1 MLGLELLHQKIAPG
15 AFHNSDER
23 YDPPRCHPQTRKTVL
38 QEIMDWVEDMD
49 RKTRFMWI
57 NGPVGAGKSAI
68 EQTIAEMC
76 HNAGILAASFFFS
89 RNIAGRNDKSLL
101 ITTLVYQL
109 TVSIPAIRGYVGS
122 VLNDDPHLLS
132 RSLEAQMLD
141 LIINPLRRATLFRE
155 AKGKAQP
162 YLVIIDGLDE
172 CGDADAQ
179 RYILGVLLL
188 AAELRDVPLIFLIA
202 SRPEQHLRDCFEDK
216 TLGPLTTRLVL
227 DNKYHPDSDIRVFLQ
242 SKFQDIRETHSSRAH
257 LPQSWPL
264 EEDIDRLVEKSS
276 GQFIYAS
283 TVMKFLYSPRHWPP
297 DRLAIIFGI
306 IPRGKSTPFAE
317 MDALYLHILAS
328 ADENLPK
335 ALEIISFLL
344 LFRHER
350 LDPTPS
356 FVASILSYHRR
367 ELTLTLSD
375 LHSIIAVPVSP
386 DDETPLHFYHAS
398 LGDCLLDHSRSGDN
412 FFIDPGL
419 AHRQIAMLII
429 KTLTNPPG
437 IFP

>member
-1 MLGLELLHQKIAPG
+1 MA
-15 AFHNSDER
+15 
-23 YDPPRCHPQTRKTVL
+23 
-38 QEIMDWVEDMD
+38 WVEDKD
-49 RKTRFMWI
+49 RVTRFMWI

-68 EQTIAEMC
+68 EQTIAEIC

-101 ITTLVYQL
+101 ITTLAYQL
-109 TVSIPAIRGYVGS
+109 TVSIPATREYIGR

-132 RSLEAQMLD
+132 RSLETQILD
-141 LIINPLRRATLFRE
+141 LIINPLRRAIAFQKTQ
-155 AKGKAQP
+155 AP
-162 YLVIIDGLDE
+162 YLVVLDGLDE

-179 RYILGVLLL
+179 RYILRVLLI
-188 AAELRDVPLIFLIA
+188 AAQLRIIPLIFLIA

-227 DNKYHPDSDIRVFLQ
+227 DDKYHPDSDIRIFLA
-242 SKFQDIRETHSSRAH
+242 SKFQDIKETHPSRAH

-328 ADENLPK
+328 ADENLPD
-335 ALEIISFLL
+335 ALKIISFLL
-344 LFRHER
+344 LFRHES
-350 LDPTPS
+350 LIPTPT
-356 FVASILSYHRR
+356 FVASFLSYRR
-367 ELTLTLSD
+367 RDLTLILSD
-375 LHSIIAVPVSP
+375 LHSIIAVPISP
-386 DDETPLHFYHAS
+386 EDKTPLHFYHAS
-398 LGDCLLDHSRSGDN
+398 LGDCLLDRSRSGDN
-412 FFIDPGL
+412 FLIDPGL
-419 AHRQIAMLII
+419 AHRKLRCLSWR
-429 KTLTNPPG
+429 T
-437 IFP
+437 

>member
-1 MLGLELLHQKIAPG
+1 MA
-15 AFHNSDER
+15 
-23 YDPPRCHPQTRKTVL
+23 
-38 QEIMDWVEDMD
+38 WVEDKD
-49 RKTRFMWI
+49 RVTRFMWI

-101 ITTLVYQL
+101 ITTLAYQL
-109 TVSIPAIRGYVGS
+109 TVSIPATREYIGR

-132 RSLEAQMLD
+132 RSLETQILD
-141 LIINPLRRATLFRE
+141 LIINPLRRAIAFQKTQ
-155 AKGKAQP
+155 AP
-162 YLVIIDGLDE
+162 YLVVLDGLDE

-179 RYILGVLLL
+179 RYILRVLLI
-188 AAELRDVPLIFLIA
+188 AAQLRIIPLIFLIA

-227 DNKYHPDSDIRVFLQ
+227 DDKYHPDSDIRIFLA
-242 SKFQDIRETHSSRAH
+242 SKFQDIKETHPSRAH

-328 ADENLPK
+328 ADENLPD
-335 ALEIISFLL
+335 ALKIISFLL
-344 LFRHER
+344 LFRHES
-350 LDPTPS
+350 LIPTPT
-356 FVASILSYHRR
+356 FVASFLSYRR
-367 ELTLTLSD
+367 RDLTLILSD
-375 LHSIIAVPVSP
+375 LHSIIAVPISP
-386 DDETPLHFYHAS
+386 EDKTPLHFYHAS
-398 LGDCLLDHSRSGDN
+398 LGDCLLDRSRSGDN
-412 FFIDPGL
+412 FLIDPGL
-419 AHRQIAMLII
+419 AHRKIAMLIMAN
-429 KTLTNPPG
+429 LTNSSGTVPLDNNYVLLT
-437 IFP
+437 IFRVH

>member
-1 MLGLELLHQKIAPG
+1 
-15 AFHNSDER
+15 
-23 YDPPRCHPQTRKTVL
+23 
-38 QEIMDWVEDMD
+38 MDWVEDMD
-49 RKTRFMWI
+49 RATRFMWI
-57 NGPVGAGKSAI
+57 HGPVGAGKSAI

-76 HNAGILAASFFFS
+76 HNARILAASFFFS

-101 ITTLVYQL
+101 ITTLAYQL
-109 TVSIPAIRGYVGS
+109 TVSIPAIREHVGC

-132 RSLEAQMLD
+132 RSLETQMLD
-141 LIINPLRRATLFRE
+141 LIINPLRRAITFQKVTARV
-155 AKGKAQP
+155 QP
-162 YLVIIDGLDE
+162 YVVILDGLDE

-179 RYILGVLLL
+179 RYILRVLLI
-188 AAELRDVPLIFLIA
+188 AAQLRSIPLIFLIA

-216 TLGPLTTRLVL
+216 NLGLLTTRLVL
-227 DNKYHPDSDIRVFLQ
+227 DDKYHPDSDIGIFLA
-242 SKFQDIRETHSSRAH
+242 STFQDIKETHPSRAH
-257 LPQSWPL
+257 LAQSWPI

-328 ADENLPK
+328 ADENLPN

-350 LDPTPS
+350 LHPTPS
-356 FVASILSYHRR
+356 FVASFLSYRRR

-375 LHSIIAVPVSP
+375 LHSIIAVPILP
-386 DDETPLHFYHAS
+386 EDETPLGFYHAS

-419 AHRQIAMLII
+419 GHRKIAMLIMEN
-429 KTLTNPPG
+429 LTNPSGTVPLDNYYVLVNSDHFQG
-437 IFP
+437 